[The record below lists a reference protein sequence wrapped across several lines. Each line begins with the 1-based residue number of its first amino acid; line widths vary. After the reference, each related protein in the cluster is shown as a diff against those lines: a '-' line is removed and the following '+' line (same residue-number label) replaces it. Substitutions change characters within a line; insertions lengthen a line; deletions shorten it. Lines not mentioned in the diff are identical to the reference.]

1 MNPAEEFNDPQIL
14 QLMKRDLGG
23 DDLEFQVSMQTLQA
37 AQREKLTDE
46 QNAILEDLLAKLEE
60 QVKFHIR
67 GTRDYEKYVEW
78 KLGTLGNISTGITSE
93 ERKK

>member
-1 MNPAEEFNDPQIL
+1 
-14 QLMKRDLGG
+14 MKRDLGG
-23 DDLEFQVSMQTLQA
+23 DDLEFQVFMQTLRA

-46 QNAILEDLLAKLEE
+46 QNAILEDLLAKLKE